1 MYESLNYLFRK
12 ERMGNPLDEQVGGN
26 HYLEMNIRP
35 FDLSM
40 ANNLNAVQHTI
51 IKYVMRYEYKGGE
64 EDLKKA
70 KHCIN
75 WLIEY
80 EYGNN
85 NT

>member
-1 MYESLNYLFRK
+1 MTAS
-12 ERMGNPLDEQVGGN
+12 DEQIGGG
-26 HYLEMNIRP
+26 HYLDMKIRP

-51 IKYVMRYEYKGGE
+51 IKYVMRYKSKGGI

-70 KHCIN
+70 KHCID

-80 EYGNN
+80 EYGE
-85 NT
+85 